1 MSDNGVELTKYE
13 TNKTNSSQEDS
24 EATETAP
31 PTEKEPQLEA
41 RSVEADEPASVPS
54 EPDPVPKEEG
64 QGEEV
69 ESSAARFEHEPEV
82 PVAKKEM

>member
-13 TNKTNSSQEDS
+13 TNKSDDS
-24 EATETAP
+24 EAAETAP
-31 PTEKEPQLEA
+31 PTEEEPQLEA

-64 QGEEV
+64 LEE
-69 ESSAARFEHEPEV
+69 ESEPSAATFEREPEV
-82 PVAKKEM
+82 QVAKKQV